1 MDIIDGKKKPTTAPP
16 VAAAPSLQDDLDS
29 ASFFGAKPGS
39 RNRSQKSMLRCVCL
53 ADCVPTLYSL
63 ITRVQPIVAESTHF
77 F

>member
-16 VAAAPSLQDDLDS
+16 VATPSLHDDLDS

-39 RNRSQKSMLRCVCL
+39 RNRSQKSMLRFVCP
-53 ADCVPTLYSL
+53 ADRVPLLYSL
-63 ITRVQPIVAESTHF
+63 ITIVQPIVAESAHF